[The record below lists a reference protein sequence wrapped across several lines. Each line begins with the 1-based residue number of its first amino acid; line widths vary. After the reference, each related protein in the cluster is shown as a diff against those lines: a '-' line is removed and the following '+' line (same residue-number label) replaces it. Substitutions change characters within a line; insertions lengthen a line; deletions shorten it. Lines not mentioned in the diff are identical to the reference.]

1 MRVRERLRVEVV
13 SIKYAEGEGVH
24 NDAEGEER
32 CVGEMIL
39 VAEVDLRESGGIG
52 LTPLSVISRLL
63 TMLRRSMLRYP
74 PSSSPPSSFVSSA
87 FCNWRR
93 TSTTDISESF
103 AF

>member
-1 MRVRERLRVEVV
+1 MEVV
-13 SIKYAEGEGVH
+13 SIKYTEGEGVH
-24 NDAEGEER
+24 NHTEGEER
-32 CVGEMIL
+32 RVGEMIL
-39 VAEVDLRESGGIG
+39 VAQVDLRGSGEIG
-52 LTPLSVISRLL
+52 LTPLSVTSRLL